1 MYVKTG
7 VFRYMITA
15 WLPELTSSISEATDL
30 PFYRIP
36 NKPKNMSIS
45 GRHRVK
51 IRVGRYVCF
60 KNLFE

>member
-30 PFYRIP
+30 HFTGFQISPRI
-36 NKPKNMSIS
+36 
-45 GRHRVK
+45 
-51 IRVGRYVCF
+51 C
-60 KNLFE
+60 LFQVAIELK